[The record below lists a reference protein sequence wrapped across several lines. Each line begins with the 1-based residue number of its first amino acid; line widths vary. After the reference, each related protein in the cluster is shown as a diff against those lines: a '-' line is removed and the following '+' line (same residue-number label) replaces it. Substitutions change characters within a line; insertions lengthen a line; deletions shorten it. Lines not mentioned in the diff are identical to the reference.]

1 MTATEITPYLY
12 IAADP
17 QAKDIDSLRPL
28 NFDLIISMI
37 FEKRPA
43 KALDQL
49 SAELLWFRTF
59 DFILLPIPI
68 RTLTQGVEKALPL
81 IQEGG
86 RVLVFCHAG
95 RHRSVAMAA
104 CILIGM
110 GYSAADA
117 MQLISQQRE
126 VADPYTWHIRRR
138 IEKFEV
144 YWLRHR
150 TTASHGTRM
159 D

>member
-1 MTATEITPYLY
+1 MTVSEITPYLY

-17 QAKDIDSLRPL
+17 QGKDIDSLRPL
-28 NFDLIISMI
+28 NLDLIISMI

-49 SAELLWFRTF
+49 PAELLWFRTF

-68 RTLTQGVEKALPL
+68 KTLNLGVEKALPL
-81 IQEGG
+81 IRHDG

-95 RHRSVAMAA
+95 RHRSVAMAS

-110 GYSAADA
+110 GYTASHA
-117 MQLISQQRE
+117 MRLINQRRQ
-126 VADPYTWHIRRR
+126 VADPYAWHIRRR
-138 IEKFEV
+138 IKKFET
-144 YWLRHR
+144 YWLQRN
-150 TTASHGTRM
+150 AAAPG
-159 D
+159 